1 MAKKPLYQEI
11 CDKLTTS
18 LVDGEW
24 RPGEMLPSEPQL
36 AKRYGVGISTVRAAV
51 RELEVA
57 KVLMRAQGKG
67 TFVLHF
73 DERESTHRFLNIT
86 RADGTAVPT
95 DRKMVA
101 LERVAA
107 PADIAEALRLPRR
120 GPKENTFKLT
130 TVVRLEGMPVY
141 YSNVFLPASIF
152 SRLRKALLP
161 DGGKALYS
169 LYQQN
174 FNVNVTKVIDS
185 LSTVPAPA
193 EAARLCG
200 LRAGTCVLRL
210 RRIAFTYNDLPVEV
224 RTNWISTAKHCY
236 RIVQGDHS

>member
-11 CDKLTTS
+11 RDKLTQS
-18 LVDGEW
+18 LMDGEW
-24 RPGEMLPSEPQL
+24 RPGQLLPSEPQL

-51 RELEVA
+51 RELEQA

-73 DERESTHRFLNIT
+73 DDRGSTHRFLNIT
-86 RADGTAVPT
+86 RADGAAVPT
-95 DRKMVA
+95 DRKMVS

-107 PADIAEALRLPRR
+107 PADIAAALRLPRR
-120 GPKENTFKLT
+120 GPNDDTFKMT
-130 TVVRLEGMPVY
+130 TVVRLGGMPVY
-141 YSNVFLPASIF
+141 YSNVFVPTTIF
-152 SRLRKALLP
+152 PRLRKSLLP
-161 DGGKALYS
+161 DGAKALYS

-174 FNVNVTKVIDS
+174 FNVNVIKVVDS
-185 LSTVPAPA
+185 LSTVPVPP

-200 LRAGTCVLRL
+200 LPSGTCVLRL

-224 RTNWISTAKHCY
+224 RTNWISTARHCY
-236 RIVQGDHS
+236 RIVQGDRS